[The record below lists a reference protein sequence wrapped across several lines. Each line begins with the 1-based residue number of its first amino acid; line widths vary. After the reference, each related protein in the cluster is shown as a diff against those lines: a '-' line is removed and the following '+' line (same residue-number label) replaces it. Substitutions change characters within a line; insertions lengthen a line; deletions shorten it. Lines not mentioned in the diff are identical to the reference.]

1 MIGIGTSTATNSRP
15 SIDTT
20 WQHRRKSDLQPLIDG
35 GDSQRLNALKMTC
48 TDPWQESC
56 SCASAVAKIPV
67 LTTQI
72 HTLTQQLDEAGQERM
87 RLLKRIDSM
96 EWRLKHLE
104 EEKRQEKARMQ
115 RVLADSVSQVENQNE
130 FASHLELEL
139 ENLKSTVRKEDSRVS
154 HLRQRLSDSLREVG
168 QAPGEDMA
176 LEDLLSIA
184 NSALRLAP
192 GHGSQDNKPV
202 RAHHDSLGH
211 EVFSMPDTLQLTET
225 IRKLRKR
232 RSPTMMPMRRGEVP
246 G

>member
-1 MIGIGTSTATNSRP
+1 
-15 SIDTT
+15 
-20 WQHRRKSDLQPLIDG
+20 
-35 GDSQRLNALKMTC
+35 
-48 TDPWQESC
+48 
-56 SCASAVAKIPV
+56 
-67 LTTQI
+67 
-72 HTLTQQLDEAGQERM
+72 
-87 RLLKRIDSM
+87 M

-192 GHGSQDNKPV
+192 GRGSQDNKPV

-211 EVFSMPDTLQLTET
+211 EVFSMPDTPPIDRDNKKEVEKEAFPYYDAYEEEAKYQGEIYQTMHDSHALDAAGQVES
-225 IRKLRKR
+225 KLRHAFDR
-232 RSPTMMPMRRGEVP
+232 IQSMRE
-246 G
+246 